1 MIYYIYLVIN
11 GIAPVLE
18 ISIYTIIGAF
28 IKSLKF
34 ISSNG
39 HFNVNMFLLL
49 VYKTLMI
56 HNIYVDRYRGHVPTM
71 KFDYCE
77 TYGNHT
83 VKYFQDY
90 RSSVLNS
97 SKSNFCKGGY
107 FPTYYSYNSD
117 LATEARTRK
126 WDRWLQ
132 VPAYSLSNMD
142 HDRREELIQF
152 NKVR

>member
-1 MIYYIYLVIN
+1 MKTYSCIDIIVFVYII
-11 GIAPVLE
+11 E
-18 ISIYTIIGAF
+18 WYTC
-28 IKSLKF
+28 S
-34 ISSNG
+34 
-39 HFNVNMFLLL
+39 
-49 VYKTLMI
+49 
-56 HNIYVDRYRGHVPTM
+56 YRGHVPTM

-83 VKYFQDY
+83 VKYFQDF

-107 FPTYYSYNSD
+107 FPTYYSYNPN

-152 NKVR
+152 NKVFSRVQWIFDVLVNCLLIVAMP